1 MAYLLPSFKAVSII
15 FSFAAVGTGLQALID
30 PHGFSKSFGLPIV
43 SSSASQLK
51 PSKNGTPSSITNFAD
66 SYICLMGVRQLGTG
80 ILLMIFNYQHKYIEA
95 ATVLAVIGVLV
106 AGTDGLFL
114 ARAGDRKGGLF
125 HAGPGLA
132 IAALAGAVLYH
143 HA

>member
-1 MAYLLPSFKAVSII
+1 MAYLLPSFKAVSVI

-30 PHGFSKSFGLPIV
+30 PYGFSKSFGLPIV
-43 SSSASQLK
+43 SSTAPQV
-51 PSKNGTPSSITNFAD
+51 KNGMPSSITNFAD
-66 SYICLMGVRQLGTG
+66 SYIRLMGVRQLGTG

-114 ARAGDRKGGLF
+114 ARAGDRKAGLF